1 MKKIFSFIMVAMMA
15 VAMYAQSPVK
25 LALRPSVGVAIS
37 NWSYN
42 TTIAEAKA
50 NAGFTAGVDLEIGLL
65 GIFKPSIGV
74 NYAYQTA
81 GTKDFNG
88 VGQMYET
95 GNLGD
100 FKLQTF
106 NVPVLANFDFIGGLL
121 RLKAGIMPSWAIGS
135 RLGGSGI
142 QSDTKT
148 TFYIPVGAS
157 VNLGKFSIDARYHF
171 ACNKT
176 IDFSNFKVENIE
188 TGFKGDYRAEYL
200 TVTVGYRMDLLK

>member
-1 MKKIFSFIMVAMMA
+1 MKRLFLLMMVALMA
-15 VAMYAQSPVK
+15 VAVYAQSPIK
-25 LALRPSVGVAIS
+25 LALRPYVGVAVS

-42 TTIAEAKA
+42 TTIAEAKS
-50 NAGFTAGVDLEIGLL
+50 NAGFTAGMDLELGLL

-81 GTKDFNG
+81 GTKDFNQ
-88 VGQMYET
+88 VGEMYGD

-106 NVPVLANFDFIGGLL
+106 NVPVFANFHFLNGVLC
-121 RLKAGIMPSWAIGS
+121 LKAGIMPSWSIGS
-135 RLGGSGI
+135 KLGESGI
-142 QSDTKT
+142 QSNTKT

-157 VNLGKFSIDARYHF
+157 VNLGKLNIDARYHF

-176 IDFSNFKVENIE
+176 IDFSNFKIENIE

-200 TVTVGYRMDLLK
+200 TVTMGYRLDLLK